1 MTAVTVT
8 IPADKGDTVAPYP
21 KFTVAAIPI
30 LLSLSLIRIP
40 LDAATTPVS
49 LDPSPS
55 KVPVARPT
63 TILGDPVSP

>member
-1 MTAVTVT
+1 MTEVTVT

-40 LDAATTPVS
+40 ADEATTPV
-49 LDPSPS
+49 
-55 KVPVARPT
+55 
-63 TILGDPVSP
+63 I